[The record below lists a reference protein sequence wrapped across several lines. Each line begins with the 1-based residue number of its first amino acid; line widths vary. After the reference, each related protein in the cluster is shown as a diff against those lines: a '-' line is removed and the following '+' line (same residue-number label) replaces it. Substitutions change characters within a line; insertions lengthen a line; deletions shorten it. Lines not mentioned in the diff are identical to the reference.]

1 VPATGDY
8 LIVGAVAAVVTLAV
22 TPLVGRLARW
32 RRWLYEPN
40 DRTVHTRP
48 IPAIGGL
55 AMFVG
60 FLVAFAV
67 ARLMDSFD
75 PIFARNSE
83 PRGIVLA
90 AVIIIAV
97 GLYDDVKGL
106 SAPAK
111 VTGTVFAGLALV
123 WFGVT
128 MYYFRIPFLDVYFL
142 SDDWI
147 PLITVLWL
155 LGLTQA
161 INLIDGLDGLA
172 AGIVAIGAGTFFLY
186 AQRLADLDL
195 LTQPNLG
202 PLVAIIAVGLCLG
215 FLPHNFNPARIFM
228 GDSGALLLGL
238 LMAVSTSVV
247 GGRADPTGQ
256 AFIGQTFFFLAP
268 LVIPLLILGVPMLD
282 LAFAIVRRATHRK
295 ALDAA
300 DKGHLHH
307 RLMNLGHGHRRSV
320 LILWV
325 WTALLCAFVLYPVL
339 SGENPTYL
347 PFGMLAIGIT
357 LFTVLHPIVRRR
369 RANGVERRTPRDA
382 EVLPPGELRRAPPAR

>member
-1 VPATGDY
+1 VPTTGDY
-8 LIVGAVAAVVTLAV
+8 LIVGAVACVVTFAV

-32 RRWLYEPN
+32 RHWLYEPN
-40 DRTVHTRP
+40 DRTVHTQP

-67 ARLMDSFD
+67 ARLMDTFD
-75 PIFARNSE
+75 PLFARNSE

-90 AVIIIAV
+90 AVIIITV
-97 GLYDDVKGL
+97 GLFDDIKGL

-202 PLVAIIAVGLCLG
+202 PMMAIIAVGLCLG
-215 FLPHNFNPARIFM
+215 FLPHNFNPAKIFM

-268 LVIPLLILGVPMLD
+268 LVIPLFILGVPMLD
-282 LAFAIVRRATHRK
+282 LFFAIIRRATHRK
-295 ALDAA
+295 AIDVA

-307 RLMNLGHGHRRSV
+307 RLVNLGHGHRRSV
-320 LILWV
+320 LILWT
-325 WTALLCAFVLYPVL
+325 WTALLSAFVLYPVL

-347 PFGMLAIGIT
+347 PFGMLAIAIV
-357 LFTVLHPIVRRR
+357 LFTVLHPSVRRAR
-369 RANGVERRTPRDA
+369 RANGN
-382 EVLPPGELRRAPPAR
+382 